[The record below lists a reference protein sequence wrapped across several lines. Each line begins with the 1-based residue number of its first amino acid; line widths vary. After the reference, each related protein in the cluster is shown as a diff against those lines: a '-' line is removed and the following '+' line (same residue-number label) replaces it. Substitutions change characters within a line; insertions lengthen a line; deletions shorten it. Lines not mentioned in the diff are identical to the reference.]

1 MPDKTLRQATLNLLE
16 QSPLPG
22 GEIDTKV
29 LRLLKSE
36 YLRLLA
42 RYRRMDFIMT
52 GKYGMSFDEFVSR
65 KVVRQKE
72 YTWDVESDA
81 MEWETAISGMK
92 TTKRKIRELEELSV
106 G

>member
-1 MPDKTLRQATLNLLE
+1 MPDKTLREETLNLLE

-29 LRLLKSE
+29 LQLLKSE
-36 YLRLLA
+36 YLRMLA

-52 GKYGMSFDEFVSR
+52 KKYGMSFDEFVSR
-65 KVVRQKE
+65 EVVRQKG

>member
-1 MPDKTLRQATLNLLE
+1 MPDRTLREETLNLLE

-22 GEIDTKV
+22 GEINTKV
-29 LRLLKSE
+29 LQLLKSE
-36 YLRLLA
+36 YLRMLA

-52 GKYGMSFDEFVSR
+52 KKYGMSFDEFVSR
-65 KVVRQKE
+65 KVVRQKG

>member
-1 MPDKTLRQATLNLLE
+1 MPDKTLREETLNLLE

-29 LRLLKSE
+29 LQLLKSE
-36 YLRLLA
+36 YLRMLA

-52 GKYGMSFDEFVSR
+52 KKYGMSFDEFVSR
-65 KVVRQKE
+65 EVVRQKG

-92 TTKRKIRELEELSV
+92 TTKRKIRELEKLSV

>member
-1 MPDKTLRQATLNLLE
+1 MPDKILREKTLKLLQ

-29 LRLLKSE
+29 LQLLKSE
-36 YLRLLA
+36 YLRLLV
-42 RYRRMDFIMT
+42 RYRRMDFIMNS
-52 GKYGMSFDEFVSR
+52 KYAMSFDEFVKR
-65 KVVRQKE
+65 KIVRQKG

-92 TTKRKIRELEELSV
+92 TTKRKLRELEELSID
-106 G
+106 